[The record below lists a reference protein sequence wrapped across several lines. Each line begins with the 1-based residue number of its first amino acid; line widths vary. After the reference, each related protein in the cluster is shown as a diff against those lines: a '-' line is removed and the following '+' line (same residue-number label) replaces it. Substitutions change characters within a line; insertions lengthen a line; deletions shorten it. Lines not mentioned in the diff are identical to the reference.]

1 VVTLPI
7 GASVSKARGCS
18 TGCPAGLPY
27 ISFRFR
33 AFVRALH
40 STPEECSAL
49 SKDLD
54 LHGYETAVAQSGVR
68 YADVV

>member
-1 VVTLPI
+1 M
-7 GASVSKARGCS
+7 ASFMRSSIWNHTSCS
-18 TGCPAGLPY
+18 TGGPAGLPY
-27 ISFRFR
+27 IPFRSR
-33 AFVRALH
+33 AFVRH

-68 YADVV
+68 CADVVYW